1 MSTAANVP
9 RFRKTLFI
17 VPPARINRYN
27 NTYYPPLGILYIAAT
42 LEANG
47 IEADVFDAS
56 LDNPP
61 NVRILDEIRR
71 RRPQMVGVT
80 CTTHSRFEMRDL
92 VNDIKRDFPDIFV
105 VVGGPHV
112 TFCPEETLR
121 YTAADAVVIGEGE
134 MKTLALCNGTP
145 LEDIPGLAYRS
156 AGNIVVNAEEGF
168 IKDLDSLPS
177 PARHK
182 IDMERYPGYSTLK
195 RRTTH
200 ILSNRGCP
208 FGCLYCSATFF
219 WGKSTRS
226 LSAEKVLAEIDDLV
240 NTYGIKA
247 VYFYDDAFT
256 ADKKKARAVCGAL
269 IERNYDLIWGT
280 STRID
285 LVDEETLKLLA
296 RAGCRQIDFGLETL
310 NPSAQKQ
317 VGTKATFE
325 RARDTIRAA
334 RKAGIKHVKVYLI
347 IGLPGDDPRSMRE
360 TFAKTLST
368 LASEVSTQVLRIYPG
383 TPLEKL
389 ARRRGMLPDDF
400 SWYDEFTDG
409 WSMFE
414 CVPIYREWPQELLEA
429 QYNFLSTYLR
439 FSGAVRQRLPLFVE
453 PLAARADAALFR
465 TITRFMKRFRNLP
478 GTAPSETAA
487 SPQQETHAHA
497 GAGAAR
503 H

>member
-1 MSTAANVP
+1 MSSAAP
-9 RFRKTLFI
+9 GTRFEKALFI
-17 VPPARINRYN
+17 VPPARVNKSN
-27 NTYYPPLGILYIAAT
+27 STYYPPLGILYIAAT

-56 LDNPP
+56 VDNPP

-71 RRPQMVGVT
+71 RRPQMIGLT

-92 VNDIKRDFPDIFV
+92 VNDIKRDFPATFV

-134 MKTLALCNGTP
+134 IKTLALCQGAP
-145 LEDIPGLAYRS
+145 MAQIPGLAWRNG
-156 AGNIVVNAEEGF
+156 AEIVVNPEKGF
-168 IKDLDSLPS
+168 IEDLNTLPS
-177 PARHK
+177 PARYK
-182 IDMERYPGYSTLK
+182 VDMDRYPGYSTLK

-219 WGKSTRS
+219 WGKTTRS

-240 NTYGIKA
+240 KNYGIRA

-256 ADKKKARAVCGAL
+256 TDKKKARAVCEGL
-269 IERNYDLIWGT
+269 IERKHDLIWGT

-285 LVDEETLKLLA
+285 LVDEETLELLA
-296 RAGCRQIDFGLETL
+296 RAGCRQVDFGLETL
-310 NPSAQKQ
+310 NPAAQKQ

-325 RARDTIRAA
+325 RARRTIRTA

-360 TFAKTLST
+360 TFAKTIST
-368 LASEVSTQVLRIYPG
+368 MVSEVSTQVLRIYPG
-383 TPLEKL
+383 TRLEKL
-389 ARRRGMLPDDF
+389 ARERGMLNENF

-414 CVPIYREWPQELLEA
+414 SVPIYREWPQEILEA
-429 QYNFLSTYLR
+429 QYNFLSSYLR
-439 FSGAVRQRLPLFVE
+439 ISGAVRQRLPLIFQPMVAK
-453 PLAARADAALFR
+453 LDAALFR
-465 TITRFMKRFRNLP
+465 TITKFMKRFRNSSV
-478 GTAPSETAA
+478 TATADSPARPAQETAD
-487 SPQQETHAHA
+487 A
-497 GAGAAR
+497 GAGAAC

>member
-1 MSTAANVP
+1 MSSAAP
-9 RFRKTLFI
+9 GTRFEKALFI
-17 VPPARINRYN
+17 VPPARVNKSN
-27 NTYYPPLGILYIAAT
+27 STYYPPLGILYIAAT

-56 LDNPP
+56 VDNPP

-71 RRPQMVGVT
+71 RRPQMIGLT

-92 VNDIKRDFPDIFV
+92 VNDIKRDFPEVFV

-134 MKTLALCNGTP
+134 IKTLALCQGAP
-145 LEDIPGLAYRS
+145 MAQIPGLAWRNG
-156 AGNIVVNAEEGF
+156 AEIVVNPEKGF
-168 IKDLDSLPS
+168 IEDLNTLPS
-177 PARHK
+177 PARYK
-182 IDMERYPGYSTLK
+182 VDMTRYPGYSTLK

-240 NTYGIKA
+240 ETYGIRA

-256 ADKKKARAVCGAL
+256 TDKKKARAVCEGL
-269 IERNYDLIWGT
+269 IERNHDLVWGT

-285 LVDEETLKLLA
+285 LVDEETLELLA
-296 RAGCRQIDFGLETL
+296 RAGCRQVDFGLETL
-310 NPSAQKQ
+310 NPAAQKQ

-325 RARDTIRAA
+325 RARRTIRMA

-360 TFAKTLST
+360 TFAKTISMVV
-368 LASEVSTQVLRIYPG
+368 SEVSTQVLRIYPG
-383 TPLEKL
+383 TRLEIL
-389 ARRRGMLPDDF
+389 ARERGMLNENF

-414 CVPIYREWPQELLEA
+414 SVPIYREWPQEILEA
-429 QYNFLSTYLR
+429 QYNFLSSYLR
-439 FSGAVRQRLPLFVE
+439 ISGAVRQRLPLIFQPIVAK
-453 PLAARADAALFR
+453 LDAALFR
-465 TITRFMKRFRNLP
+465 TITMFMKRFRNSSI
-478 GTAPSETAA
+478 TATTDSPARPAQETAD
-487 SPQQETHAHA
+487 A
-497 GAGAAR
+497 GAGAAC